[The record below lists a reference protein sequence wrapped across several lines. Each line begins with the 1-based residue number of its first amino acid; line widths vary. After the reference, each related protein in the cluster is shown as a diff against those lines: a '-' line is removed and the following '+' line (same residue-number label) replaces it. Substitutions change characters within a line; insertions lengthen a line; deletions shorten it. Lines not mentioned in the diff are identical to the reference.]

1 MTRAGLTQRGAC
13 HLLRHAMAT
22 HMLHNGAD
30 VRHLQ
35 AILGHADLATTA
47 RYTQVSI
54 RDLQRVH
61 ARTHPSEMTG
71 SAQ

>member
-1 MTRAGLTQRGAC
+1 
-13 HLLRHAMAT
+13 
-22 HMLHNGAD
+22 MLHNGAD

-61 ARTHPSEMTG
+61 ARTHPSEMTVVR
-71 SAQ
+71 SRAP